1 MTDQDRGGVS
11 RRTALQAAIGLITV
25 GAADRALGQQAPP
38 MKKIDQKTA
47 LYQAFP
53 KNGQTCNKCVQFEP
67 PAACK
72 LVEGTISPAGW
83 CQLYSPKP
91 A

>member
-1 MTDQDRGGVS
+1 MADRDRGGVS
-11 RRTALQAAIGLITV
+11 RRGALQAAIGLVTI
-25 GAADRALGQQAPP
+25 GAAGRALGQQTPQ
-38 MKKIDQKTA
+38 KIDQKTA

-53 KNGQTCNKCVQFEP
+53 KNGQTCNKCALFEP

-72 LVEGTISPAGW
+72 IVAGTISPAGW
-83 CQLYSPKP
+83 CQLFSPKP